1 MKTRTSEIYAGAIL
15 IASGDFENKP
25 AKPSIL
31 IEKKKYT
38 FFRIRCIVNLAK
50 SAGRTSIFLFSDKK
64 KRSFSVK
71 TLERKN
77 VLTPITYKFSTSRV

>member
-31 IEKKKYT
+31 IEK
-38 FFRIRCIVNLAK
+38 
-50 SAGRTSIFLFSDKK
+50 
-64 KRSFSVK
+64 
-71 TLERKN
+71 
-77 VLTPITYKFSTSRV
+77 